1 MEAFRSGQSSSL
13 GLAQTEKKKG
23 SAEKMKKKV
32 FLLMLLLLS
41 LVSCSSETDA
51 VTERNGLSTVSQ
63 MSVQEL
69 KSLQTSDESF
79 YLFDVR
85 EEWEREIAQ
94 IADSRILNEKTVN
107 FIGDLE
113 RDSLMVFQC
122 RTGSR
127 SQSAAEYFQKQG
139 FTRVFNLA
147 GGIDA
152 WSLEID
158 PEIARYSKKDKKS
171 AVK

>member
-1 MEAFRSGQSSSL
+1 L

-23 SAEKMKKKV
+23 SAGKMKKT
-32 FLLMLLLLS
+32 LLLTILLLS
-41 LVSCSSETDA
+41 LVSCSSETDTVA
-51 VTERNGLSTVSQ
+51 ERNGLSTVPQ

-107 FIGDLE
+107 FIGNLE

-158 PEIARYSKKDKKS
+158 PEIVRYSKKDKKS

>member
-1 MEAFRSGQSSSL
+1 
-13 GLAQTEKKKG
+13 
-23 SAEKMKKKV
+23 MKKN
-32 FLLMLLLLS
+32 LLIAILLLS
-41 LVSCSSETDA
+41 LISCSSETDA
-51 VTERNGLSTVSQ
+51 VAERNSLSTVSQ

-69 KSLQTSDESF
+69 KILQTSDESF

-94 IADSRILNEKTVN
+94 IADSRILNEKTVK

-158 PEIARYSKKDKKS
+158 PEIVRYSRKDKKS

>member
-1 MEAFRSGQSSSL
+1 M

-23 SAEKMKKKV
+23 SAGKMKKN
-32 FLLMLLLLS
+32 LLIAILLLS
-41 LVSCSSETDA
+41 LISCSSETDA
-51 VTERNGLSTVSQ
+51 VAERNSLSTVSQ

-69 KSLQTSDESF
+69 KILQTSDESF

-94 IADSRILNEKTVN
+94 IADSRILNEKTVK

-158 PEIARYSKKDKKS
+158 PEIVRYSRKDKKS

>member
-1 MEAFRSGQSSSL
+1 L

-23 SAEKMKKKV
+23 SAGKMKKN
-32 FLLMLLLLS
+32 LLIAILLLS
-41 LVSCSSETDA
+41 LISCSSETDA
-51 VTERNGLSTVSQ
+51 VAERNSLSTVSQ

-69 KSLQTSDESF
+69 KILQTSDESF

-94 IADSRILNEKTVN
+94 IADSRILNEKTVK

-158 PEIARYSKKDKKS
+158 PEIVRYSKQDRKS

>member
-1 MEAFRSGQSSSL
+1 L
-13 GLAQTEKKKG
+13 GLAQTEKNKG
-23 SAEKMKKKV
+23 SAGKMKKT
-32 FLLMLLLLS
+32 LLLTTLLLS
-41 LVSCSSETDA
+41 LVSCSSETDTVA
-51 VTERNGLSTVSQ
+51 ERNGLSTVSQ

>member
-1 MEAFRSGQSSSL
+1 L

-23 SAEKMKKKV
+23 SAGKMNKI
-32 FLLMLLLLS
+32 LLLTLLLLS

-51 VTERNGLSTVSQ
+51 VTERNGLSIVSQ

-94 IADSRILNEKTVN
+94 IADSRILNEKTVK

-152 WSLEID
+152 WSIEID
-158 PEIARYSKKDKKS
+158 PEIVRYSKKDKNS

>member
-1 MEAFRSGQSSSL
+1 
-13 GLAQTEKKKG
+13 
-23 SAEKMKKKV
+23 
-32 FLLMLLLLS
+32 
-41 LVSCSSETDA
+41 
-51 VTERNGLSTVSQ
+51 
-63 MSVQEL
+63 
-69 KSLQTSDESF
+69 
-79 YLFDVR
+79 VR

-94 IADSRILNEKTVN
+94 IAGSRILNEKTVN
-107 FIGDLE
+107 FIGNLE

-139 FTRVFNLA
+139 FTCVFNLA

-158 PEIARYSKKDKKS
+158 PEIVRYSKKDKKS
-171 AVK
+171 GVK

>member
-1 MEAFRSGQSSSL
+1 M

-23 SAEKMKKKV
+23 SAGKMKKT
-32 FLLMLLLLS
+32 LLLTILLLS
-41 LVSCSSETDA
+41 LVSCSSETDTVA
-51 VTERNGLSTVSQ
+51 ERNGLSTVSQ

-69 KSLQTSDESF
+69 KILQTSDESF

-94 IADSRILNEKTVN
+94 IADSRILNEKTVK

-158 PEIARYSKKDKKS
+158 PEIVRYSRKDKKS

>member
-1 MEAFRSGQSSSL
+1 L

-23 SAEKMKKKV
+23 SACKMKKTL
-32 FLLMLLLLS
+32 LLMILLLS
-41 LVSCSSETDA
+41 LVSCSSETDTVA
-51 VTERNGLSTVSQ
+51 GRNGLSTVSQ

-107 FIGDLE
+107 FIGNLE

>member
-23 SAEKMKKKV
+23 SAEKMKKI
-32 FLLMLLLLS
+32 FLLTLLLLS

-51 VTERNGLSTVSQ
+51 VTERNGLSKVSQ

-94 IADSRILNEKTVN
+94 IADSRILNEKTVK

-158 PEIARYSKKDKKS
+158 PEIVRYSRKDKKS

>member
-1 MEAFRSGQSSSL
+1 L

-23 SAEKMKKKV
+23 SAGKMKKN
-32 FLLMLLLLS
+32 LLIAILLLS
-41 LVSCSSETDA
+41 LISCSSETDA
-51 VTERNGLSTVSQ
+51 VAERNSLSTVSQ

-69 KSLQTSDESF
+69 KILQTSDESF

-94 IADSRILNEKTVN
+94 IADSRILNEKTVK

-158 PEIARYSKKDKKS
+158 PEIVRYSKKDKKS

>member
-1 MEAFRSGQSSSL
+1 MEAFRRRQSSSL

-23 SAEKMKKKV
+23 SAGKMKKT
-32 FLLMLLLLS
+32 LLLTILLLS
-41 LVSCSSETDA
+41 LVSCSSETDTVA
-51 VTERNGLSTVSQ
+51 ERNGLSTVSQ
-63 MSVQEL
+63 MSVQDL

-107 FIGDLE
+107 FIGNLE

-152 WSLEID
+152 WSIEID
-158 PEIARYSKKDKKS
+158 PEIVRYSKKDKKS

>member
-1 MEAFRSGQSSSL
+1 MEACGRGQSSSL

-23 SAEKMKKKV
+23 SAGKMKKN
-32 FLLMLLLLS
+32 LLIAILLLS
-41 LVSCSSETDA
+41 LISCSSETDA
-51 VTERNGLSTVSQ
+51 VAERNSLSTVSQ

-69 KSLQTSDESF
+69 KILQTSDESF

-85 EEWEREIAQ
+85 EEWERKIAQ
-94 IADSRILNEKTVN
+94 IADSRILNEKTVK

-158 PEIARYSKKDKKS
+158 PEIVRYSRKDKKS